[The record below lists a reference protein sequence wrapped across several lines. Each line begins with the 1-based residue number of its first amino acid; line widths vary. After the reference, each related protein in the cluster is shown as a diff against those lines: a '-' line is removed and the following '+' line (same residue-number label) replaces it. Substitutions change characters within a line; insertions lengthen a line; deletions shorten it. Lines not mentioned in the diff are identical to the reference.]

1 MSDERIDLSALDP
14 AADARRWE
22 ALIART
28 MAAASP
34 EPAWW
39 SVRHLRVAALSL
51 AAIALLSWVPA
62 LLSEPAP
69 AADAATSLYSGAG
82 DVMTLVE
89 TVDGW

>member
-34 EPAWW
+34 EPAW
-39 SVRHLRVAALSL
+39 
-51 AAIALLSWVPA
+51 
-62 LLSEPAP
+62 
-69 AADAATSLYSGAG
+69 
-82 DVMTLVE
+82 
-89 TVDGW
+89 